1 MCVCADQDR
10 STCSQ
15 WMDSAVVEACQRDLR
30 LALTGSGRLTG
41 WQRDDQV
48 VCLSDWLPCQKHLT
62 VQIHRRETHENACY
76 SSAVS
81 QCVKRCFWSI
91 SLSHPT
97 FQASVSMF
105 YPWQHWLFWAVCLF
119 LFSCLH
125 SMPLFHYRCSSHILC
140 ISLEDHSFH
149 YLWRLA
155 VLWGCQM
162 QQTHMGDSLNN
173 LDAIQ
178 S

>member
-81 QCVKRCFWSI
+81 QCVKRCFWSHWVTLPSKPVSPCSILDNIGCSELSVCFCFPVFTACHSFTTDAPPI
-91 SLSHPT
+91 S
-97 FQASVSMF
+97 SVF
-105 YPWQHWLFWAVCLF
+105 HWKTIPFIIYGDWLCCGVV
-119 LFSCLH
+119 
-125 SMPLFHYRCSSHILC
+125 RCSRHTWGIL
-140 ISLEDHSFH
+140 
-149 YLWRLA
+149 
-155 VLWGCQM
+155 
-162 QQTHMGDSLNN
+162 
-173 LDAIQ
+173 
-178 S
+178 